1 MDIIK
6 IAVLG
11 IAGVLIA
18 IPLKRE
24 KGEYSTFIAIV
35 VGICIFVYLLTKV
48 ETILAFVERLES
60 MITVDG
66 RYIGMV
72 IKMVGIT
79 YVAEFATNICKDAGY
94 AAIGNQIE
102 IFAKLSILVV
112 SVPVLGAFLETIGSF
127 L

>member
-1 MDIIK
+1 MDIVK
-6 IAVLG
+6 IAILG

-18 IPLKRE
+18 LPLKRE
-24 KGEYSTFIAIV
+24 KSEYSTFIAMV
-35 VGICIFVYLLTKV
+35 VCICIFVYLLTKV
-48 ETILAFVERLES
+48 ETILNFVEELKS
-60 MITVDG
+60 VVVVDG
-66 RYIGMV
+66 RYIGLV
-72 IKMVGIT
+72 VKMVGIT

-94 AAIGNQIE
+94 AAIGSQIE

>member
-24 KGEYSTFIAIV
+24 RSEYSTFIAITV
-35 VGICIFVYLLTKV
+35 CVCIFFYLLTKV
-48 ETILAFVERLES
+48 ETILEFAERIETL
-60 MITVDG
+60 IPVDSK
-66 RYIGMV
+66 YVGML

-94 AAIGNQIE
+94 AAIASQIE

-112 SVPVLGAFLETIGSF
+112 SVPVLGAFLEMVGNY

>member
-11 IAGVLIA
+11 LVGVLIA

-24 KGEYSTFIAIV
+24 RSEYSMFIAITV
-35 VGICIFVYLLTKV
+35 CVCILFYLLTKV
-48 ETILAFVERLES
+48 EMILEFVERLEAL
-60 MITVDG
+60 IPVDSK
-66 RYIGMV
+66 YVGMLV
-72 IKMVGIT
+72 KMVGIT

-94 AAIGNQIE
+94 AAIASQIE

-112 SVPVLGAFLETIGSF
+112 SVPVLGAFLEMVGKYI
-127 L
+127 

>member
-18 IPLKRE
+18 LPLKRE
-24 KGEYSTFIAIV
+24 KSEYSTFIAITV
-35 VGICIFVYLLTKV
+35 CVCIFVYLLTKV
-48 ETILAFVERLES
+48 ELILEFASRLEALVP
-60 MITVDG
+60 VDG
-66 RYIGMV
+66 RYIGML
-72 IKMVGIT
+72 IKMIGIT

-94 AAIGNQIE
+94 AAIASQIE
-102 IFAKLSILVV
+102 IFAKLSILLV
-112 SVPVLGAFLETIGSF
+112 SIPVLSVFLEIVGSY